1 MAEQDTEQKKGKLLA
16 RVISFRVT
24 PEEYELIMRVFGGS
38 AGIRQALLIMAE
50 DTEYD

>member
-1 MAEQDTEQKKGKLLA
+1 MAEKDDDKKSKNKLA
-16 RVISFRVT
+16 RVLSCRVT
-24 PEEYELIMRVFGGS
+24 EDEYKKIMWVFGGS